1 MRDKRKIDLA
11 DVEYMDLDK
20 LLYRILQMLE
30 ATRN

>member
-20 LLYRILQMLE
+20 LLYRIFLMLE
-30 ATRN
+30 TTRY